1 MTVYKVVR
9 ESWTESGRYYSALV
23 DGQALMV
30 YRIGAVA
37 QVPDW
42 LADRGYYATAFATLE
57 DAQQFAKEAVPH
69 PQIFEADAEAC
80 VDLPPRAAIFDVVH
94 GQLGSALSVDWPAGT
109 VMVTSLRLTGK
120 IP

>member
-1 MTVYKVVR
+1 VIVYKVVR
-9 ESWTESGRYYSALV
+9 ESWTESGKYYSALV
-23 DGQALMV
+23 DGQALTI

-42 LADRGYYATAFATLE
+42 LAEHGYYATAFATLE
-57 DAQQFAKEAVPH
+57 DAQRFAQEAVPH

-80 VDLPPRAAIFDVVH
+80 VDLPPRAAIIDVAH
-94 GQLGSALSVDWPAGT
+94 EQLDSALSGDWLTGT